1 MQWLAAVCVR
11 RPVFTW
17 VLMLVLIVFGI
28 ASYRGLGVD
37 RFPNIDLPIVVVSTV
52 LRGASPEQVET
63 EVTDKVEES
72 LNSISGLEELRSTSF
87 EGLSV
92 VTAQFALEKDIAE
105 AAQEVRDHLNRAL
118 PQLPHEIDQPQ
129 VQRIDPGA
137 VPVMLVA
144 LSGPRSVRELTE
156 FATRR
161 VRRQLESLNGVG
173 GVTVLGGRARQ
184 IRVTVDPARLQ
195 SLGLSVSDVQRAF
208 STQNVEV
215 PGGQVQA
222 GARSLQLRVQGRVS
236 SLDEIADLV
245 VAQRGATSV
254 RVRDVGA
261 VFDDAEEPTSAATL
275 SGKSVVVLS
284 VVKQSGVNAIAVVD
298 ALRGRLDELR
308 RSLPPGYELKV
319 VRDES
324 VFVRNAVKTVEE
336 HLVIGAALAGLV
348 VLLFLRSGRSTI
360 IAGLAIPTSIIA
372 TFAMIRV
379 LGLTLNVITLLALT
393 LSVGIVIDDAIV
405 VLENIVR
412 FIEER
417 GLRPARAAILATR
430 EIGLAVLATTLSLV
444 AVFLP
449 VSFMSGIVGRFL
461 GSFGLTMSFAI
472 LVSLLV
478 SFTLTPMLSGRWLAR
493 GKGGSHA
500 EGVGAADAHGEAST
514 DSGDAPSSHEE
525 PADPAPGPRAEER
538 RHYAEWR
545 AGQRVLPPAFAAAS
559 EHSGGLYGRLES
571 AYLSVLAAAMRHR
584 WVVGLAIIG
593 VLLSV
598 GPIGKRVAMNFIPI
612 DDESRFEL
620 TVTAAEG
627 TALDQTRILSE
638 RIAQEVRGITGVE
651 YTVTTVGSPP
661 GDASGRGA
669 NQASIYIGLVE
680 PSRRAMTQAQIISQV
695 RRDILP
701 TYEKRDGLR
710 LFTAAVSA
718 FGGGGSANA
727 PIQYVLRGPDL
738 GRLSDYSSRLLAELR
753 QIPGVVDAGTTLV
766 TGRPEYVVQI
776 DRARAADLGVN
787 VLDVANSLRMLV
799 GGVQVSTFNDGSEQY
814 DVALRATEAAR
825 IDPQSIA
832 QITVPAQG
840 GKTTVRLADIVHIG
854 EKTGPAA
861 IYRLSR
867 QRQVTLYCNVLPGAS
882 EAAIT
887 AQLDAARDRLGLA
900 AGYSAAITGRAKEL
914 KRTASAFLTAIALS
928 FIFMYLVLAAQFE
941 SWLHPLTVL
950 VSLPLTVPFAL
961 VSLLVLGQSLN
972 MFSALGILVLFGVV
986 KKNSIL
992 QVDHMRDLRR
1002 RGLGRADAVMLAN
1015 RDRLRPILMT
1025 TVAFVA
1031 GMIPMVVS
1039 SGAGAATNRAMGS
1052 VIIGGQSLAL
1062 FLTLIATPVVYS
1074 WLDDLAHAHI
1084 LSGLWSQLRGPRLRR
1099 RTAAVASDSSSPAAP
1114 SPVAPSPA
1122 ALV

>member
-37 RFPNIDLPIVVVSTV
+37 RFPNVDLPIVVVSTV

-63 EVTDKVEES
+63 EVTDKVEEA
-72 LNSISGLEELRSTSF
+72 LNSIAGLEELRSTSF

-118 PQLPHEIDQPQ
+118 PLLPREIDQPQ

-137 VPVMLVA
+137 VPVVQIA
-144 LSGPRSVRELTE
+144 LSGPRPVRELTE

-161 VRRQLESLNGVG
+161 VKRQLESLSGVG

-184 IRVTVDPARLQ
+184 IRVVVDPARLQ
-195 SLGLSVSDVQRAF
+195 GLGLTVSDVQRAF
-208 STQNVEV
+208 ATQNVEV

-222 GARSLQLRVQGRVS
+222 GARSLQLRVQGRAT
-236 SLDEIADLV
+236 SLDELADLV
-245 VAQRGATSV
+245 VAQRGTAAV
-254 RVRDVGA
+254 RVRDVGQ
-261 VFDDAEEPTSAATL
+261 VFDDAEEPSSAAAL
-275 SGKSVVVLS
+275 NGKSVVVLS

-298 ALRGRLDELR
+298 ALRSRVEELR
-308 RSLPPGYELKV
+308 RSLPPGYEMRI

-336 HLVIGAALAGLV
+336 HLVIGALLAGLV
-348 VLLFLRSGRSTI
+348 VLLFLGSGRSTI

-417 GLRPARAAILATR
+417 GLRPARAAVLATR

-449 VSFMSGIVGRFL
+449 VSFMGGIVGRFL

-472 LVSLLV
+472 IVSLFV
-478 SFTLTPMLSGRWLAR
+478 SFTLTPMLSGRWLKR
-493 GKGGSHA
+493 SHEHA
-500 EGVGAADAHGEAST
+500 GHEDAHGAAGQGT
-514 DSGDAPSSHEE
+514 ADAEHPDATAAHDAV
-525 PADPAPGPRAEER
+525 PDPAPGPRDEER

-545 AGQRVLPPAFAAAS
+545 RGDRVLPS
-559 EHSGGLYGRLES
+559 EFVGAGAHGGGLYRKLEGL
-571 AYLSVLAAAMRHR
+571 YLNALAAAMRHR

-598 GPIGKRVAMNFIPI
+598 GPIGKRVAMNFMPI

-620 TVTAAEG
+620 TVMAPEG
-627 TALDQTRILSE
+627 TALDQTRILTE
-638 RIAQEVRGITGVE
+638 RIAQEIRQLPGVE
-651 YTVTTVGSPP
+651 YTVATVGSPP
-661 GDASGRGA
+661 GDASGRGSS
-669 NQASIYIGLVE
+669 QASIYIGLSD
-680 PSRRAMTQAQIISQV
+680 PSRRASTQAEIIDRV
-695 RRDILP
+695 RREILP
-701 TYEKRDGLR
+701 VYEKRDKLR
-710 LFTAAVSA
+710 LFTSAVSA
-718 FGGGGSANA
+718 FGGAGSANA
-727 PIQYVLRGPDL
+727 PIQYVIRGPDL
-738 GRLSDYSSRLLAELR
+738 QRLTEYSQKLLAELR
-753 QIPGVVDAGTTLV
+753 GIPGVVDADTTLIN
-766 TGRPEYVVQI
+766 GRPEYVVQI

-799 GGVQVSTFNDGSEQY
+799 GGVQVSTYNDGGEQY
-814 DVALRATEAAR
+814 DVYVRAMESAR
-825 IDPQSIA
+825 LDPSRIS

-840 GKTTVRLADIVHIG
+840 GRTTVRLADIVHIA
-854 EKTGPAA
+854 EKSGPAA
-861 IYRLSR
+861 VYRLSR

-882 EAAIT
+882 ESEIT
-887 AQLDAARDRLGLA
+887 RQLDAARDRLQLA
-900 AGYSAAITGRAKEL
+900 PGYTAALTGRAKEL
-914 KRTASAFLTAIALS
+914 KRTVSAFLTAIALS

-941 SWLHPLTVL
+941 SWVHPVTVL

-1052 VIIGGQSLAL
+1052 VIIGGQTLAL

-1074 WLDDLAHAHI
+1074 WFDDLTHARI
-1084 LSGLWSQLRGPRLRR
+1084 GARLLSALRGPTRR
-1099 RTAAVASDSSSPAAP
+1099 RARSRAAGPALSDAATP
-1114 SPVAPSPA
+1114 TPLPQDA
-1122 ALV
+1122 